1 MVFSTSSDLPGGSHS
16 SPKSGGTSIL
26 HADTQALQETEVDMD
41 AIFHSLESALR
52 AESWISGNLR
62 ESEEAVSFLRQKLST
77 WVRVETGTKIHV
89 ASAAEVFPPPE
100 AVLAFAE
107 NSELRLLEV
116 LKPGEL

>member
-1 MVFSTSSDLPGGSHS
+1 MAFSTSTDLPGRSHS
-16 SPKSGGTSIL
+16 SPKSSRTSIL
-26 HADTQALQETEVDMD
+26 HADTQALQDREVDVD
-41 AIFHSLESALR
+41 AIFHSLEGALR
-52 AESWISGNLR
+52 AESWISENLG
-62 ESEEAVSFLRQKLST
+62 ESEKVASFLRQKLST